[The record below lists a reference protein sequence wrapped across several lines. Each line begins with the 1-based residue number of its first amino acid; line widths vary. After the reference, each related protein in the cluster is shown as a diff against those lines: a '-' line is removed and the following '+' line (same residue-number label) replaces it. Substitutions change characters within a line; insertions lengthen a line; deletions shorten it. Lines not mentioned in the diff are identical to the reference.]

1 MGKMLRSRK
10 FAITFG
16 VLALVLVGAVLAFEP
31 VTRSVVANDGLCG
44 YCHVALE
51 YEADARLAY
60 SKHHPPRAEDGA
72 LAETQAQCVEC
83 HLPPGML
90 NAAYAYTHF
99 ISLTDLFGHFR
110 DRNSERAGAW
120 IPPRQ
125 AAAYRVRDRL
135 YEYDSPTCRSCH
147 VMAEIEP
154 KRERGVNAHKEAI
167 EEQKTCI
174 ECHYN
179 EKHRRVE
186 LREDAFERPGQE
198 KVAQSG

>member
-10 FAITFG
+10 IGIAIG
-16 VLALVLVGAVLAFEP
+16 VLALLVIGGAVAFEP
-31 VTRSVVANDGLCG
+31 VTRGVVANDALCG

-51 YEADARLAY
+51 YTADVRLAY
-60 SKHHPPRAEDGA
+60 SKHHPPLATDGKTAAE
-72 LAETQAQCVEC
+72 ETRCVEC

-90 NAAYAYTHF
+90 NSLYAYTHF
-99 ISLTDLFGHFR
+99 ASLTDLFGHFR
-110 DRNSERAGAW
+110 YRTAERAGAW

-135 YEYDSPTCRSCH
+135 YEYDSATCRTCH
-147 VMAEIEP
+147 VMEQIEP
-154 KRERGVNAHKEAI
+154 KRERGKNAHKDAVT
-167 EEQKTCI
+167 EQKTCI

-186 LREDAFERPGQE
+186 LREDEFERPAAG
-198 KVAQSG
+198 KVATAG